1 MAKMKRESDERWNP
15 SRSKKAIAAAAP
27 GKDNSFSEM
36 VRNVRFRADLKTL
49 YVGPAL
55 GPLTRAAH

>member
-1 MAKMKRESDERWNP
+1 MVKMKRESEERWNP
-15 SRSKKAIAAAAP
+15 SRSKRRLRLKTRTTT
-27 GKDNSFSEM
+27 FSEM
-36 VRNVRFRADLKTL
+36 VRNTRFRADLKTI